1 MRILLDECVPARL
14 GRELIGHE
22 IRTVPELGW
31 ASKENGALLALA
43 EGKFDVVLHSPGRSR
58 RTPQQD
64 RVPHAHASR
73 VATGARERPAGSGL
87 PGECLIGSAD
97 MGEAEADLRA
107 KGQLEG
113 FGTAQNPI
121 QTNPTDA

>member
-22 IRTVPELGW
+22 IHTVPELGW

-87 PGECLIGSAD
+87 QSECLTGSAD
-97 MGEAEADLRA
+97 MGRSR
-107 KGQLEG
+107 
-113 FGTAQNPI
+113 
-121 QTNPTDA
+121 PTCERKANSNRSAC